1 MRSRTRSDD
10 TQRLIRTLRSEVE
23 SLRAERVELLA
34 HLRFATEQAN
44 RETIEAAELS
54 RQLKG
59 RGRGDDTLVDHVWTL
74 D

>member
-1 MRSRTRSDD
+1 MRSDD
-10 TQRLIRTLRSEVE
+10 TQRLIRSLREEVE
-23 SLRAERVELLA
+23 WLRAERIELLA

-54 RQLKG
+54 SQL
-59 RGRGDDTLVDHVWTL
+59 RRRSRGDDTLVDPVLSL